1 MKTPRRKIVLI
12 NRKFQINLILKFLVV
27 NIAVMALFG
36 VLMYL
41 FLDSEIEANLLSSH
55 TKYKNMKDIES
66 VEPMKRLEKLFEN
79 GIIQYQQYNLPRVYH
94 GLVKKDVLDK
104 IYNKIG
110 AYFGGLSPDIYST
123 VALSSLVKNHIVI
136 KDACSIAGACPMSTS
151 SKGRLNSD
159 DGEFER
165 TPHLLNNENYQWDLL
180 IPKYY
185 CGEIIWAETAISATK
200 DFGLNKVLEKFNRN
214 LFNYASLSYNRHITD
229 IVMKAYFENINKKN
243 NIINRGAYLVNSY
256 IYSFQNFIIRA
267 LRKVF
272 LKSTEKYT
280 NIKDISIAEKK
291 C

>member
-1 MKTPRRKIVLI
+1 
-12 NRKFQINLILKFLVV
+12 
-27 NIAVMALFG
+27 
-36 VLMYL
+36 
-41 FLDSEIEANLLSSH
+41 
-55 TKYKNMKDIES
+55 
-66 VEPMKRLEKLFEN
+66 
-79 GIIQYQQYNLPRVYH
+79 
-94 GLVKKDVLDK
+94 
-104 IYNKIG
+104 
-110 AYFGGLSPDIYST
+110 
-123 VALSSLVKNHIVI
+123 
-136 KDACSIAGACPMSTS
+136 MSTS